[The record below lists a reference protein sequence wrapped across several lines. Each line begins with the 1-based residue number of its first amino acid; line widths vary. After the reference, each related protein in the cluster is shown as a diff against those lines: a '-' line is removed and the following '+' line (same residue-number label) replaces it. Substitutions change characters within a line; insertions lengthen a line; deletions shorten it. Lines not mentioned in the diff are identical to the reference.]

1 MSERRFYIIS
11 YDMADPRRLRH
22 VAKVMEGYG
31 HRIQYSVF
39 ESHLNDLRLEQLK
52 SILRDE
58 LNQDADQVL
67 FMCFGPDSSNLNV
80 HIESLGRPYVGR
92 TRVTII

>member
-1 MSERRFYIIS
+1 MSERRFFIIS
-11 YDMADPRRLRH
+11 YDVADPRRLRH
-22 VAKVMEGYG
+22 VAKIMEGYG

-39 ESHLNDLRLEQLK
+39 ESHLNDLCLEQLK
-52 SILRDE
+52 SILKEE

-67 FMCFGPDSSNLNV
+67 FLCLGPDSSGINV

-92 TRVTII
+92 TRVTVV